1 MSGWKTKA
9 SQTKAN
15 RKYQPI
21 LVLFCCYE
29 IKILKKLEGDHMR
42 LKHIP
47 EAEEIIASHPTL
59 ITTNGE
65 EWLGKWQSRFPKE
78 QPLHLEVGS
87 GKGRFIIEMAKRYPD
102 INFIGMELQTS
113 AIFKLLEKQ
122 LAENLPNLQLLNG
135 NAKEITDYFA
145 PEEIDKIM
153 LTFSDPW
160 PKTKHAKRRFTHER
174 FLTRFEAILKEDGE
188 FYFKTDNRELFEFSL
203 VSMNQYGMQFEEII
217 LDLHNSDQA
226 EDNIMTE
233 FEEKFSNKGERIHQ
247 IRARFN

>member
-1 MSGWKTKA
+1 
-9 SQTKAN
+9 
-15 RKYQPI
+15 
-21 LVLFCCYE
+21 
-29 IKILKKLEGDHMR
+29 MR
-42 LKHIP
+42 LRNIP
-47 EAEEIIASHPTL
+47 EAEDIIETHPTY

-65 EWLGKWQSRFPKE
+65 EWQGKWQSRFPKE

-87 GKGRFIIEMAKRYPD
+87 GKGRFIIEMAKRYPE

-122 LAENLPNLQLLNG
+122 LEEELPNLQLLNG

-145 PEEIDKIM
+145 PGEIDKLM

-174 FLTRFEAILKEDGE
+174 FLTRFERILKEDGE
-188 FYFKTDNRELFEFSL
+188 FYFKTDNRNLFEFSL
-203 VSMNQYGMQFEEII
+203 VSLNQYGMQFDEIV
-217 LDLHNSDQA
+217 LDLHNSEQA
-226 EDNIMTE
+226 DENIMTE

-247 IRARFN
+247 LRARFK

>member
-9 SQTKAN
+9 LQTKVN

-21 LVLFCCYE
+21 LVIFCCYKM
-29 IKILKKLEGDHMR
+29 KILEKIEGDYMR

-47 EAEEIIASHPTL
+47 EAEEIIATQPTY
-59 ITTNGE
+59 ITINGE
-65 EWLGKWQSRFPKE
+65 EWQGKWQERFPKD

-87 GKGRFIIEMAKRYPD
+87 GKGRFIIEMAKRYPE

-122 LAENLPNLQLLNG
+122 LEEKLPNLQLLNG
-135 NAKEITDYFA
+135 DAKEITEYFA
-145 PEEIDKIM
+145 PGEINKLM

-174 FLTRFEAILKEDGE
+174 FLTRFEAILKEAGE

-203 VSMNQYGMQFEEII
+203 MSLNQYGMQFDEII
-217 LDLHNSDQA
+217 LDVHNSDQA

-233 FEEKFSNKGERIHQ
+233 FEEKFSKRGSRIHQ
-247 IRARFN
+247 IRARFK

>member
-1 MSGWKTKA
+1 
-9 SQTKAN
+9 
-15 RKYQPI
+15 
-21 LVLFCCYE
+21 
-29 IKILKKLEGDHMR
+29 MR

-47 EAEEIIASHPTL
+47 EAEEIIATQPTY
-59 ITTNGE
+59 ITINGE
-65 EWLGKWQSRFPKE
+65 EWQGKWQERFPKD

-87 GKGRFIIEMAKRYPD
+87 GKGRFIIEMAKRYHE

-122 LAENLPNLQLLNG
+122 LEEKLPNLQLLNG
-135 NAKEITDYFA
+135 DAKEITEYFA
-145 PEEIDKIM
+145 PGEIDKLM

-174 FLTRFEAILKEDGE
+174 FLTRFEAILKEAGE

-203 VSMNQYGMQFEEII
+203 MSLNQYGMQFDEII
-217 LDLHNSDQA
+217 LDVHNSDQA

-233 FEEKFSNKGERIHQ
+233 FEEKFSKRGSRIHQ
-247 IRARFN
+247 IRARFK